1 MKLSRS
7 PRPRVE
13 SQRQKIVKIR
23 RDKSKTGA
31 RKSPSHVRACQFP
44 SNQIT
49 DLRED
54 TPQRALPDVNKASS
68 DLPLFNRKEI
78 TKPSDIQFQRMKD
91 QISEEDIV
99 VLCGDD
105 AEENCV
111 FASGAR
117 EMRDCFL
124 KLLQLVPLDDPAKN
138 VHGHSL
144 TAHPL
149 SPVPPAL
156 NAGGRKISKL
166 QLLQGA
172 IDYIL
177 DLESTLENR
186 MDSLSGCCDPIG
198 PLVFPLA
205 NEERGLASVLDSDL
219 PRQVYCLPPSR

>member
-1 MKLSRS
+1 MKL
-7 PRPRVE
+7 E

-23 RDKSKTGA
+23 RDKSKTGV
-31 RKSPSHVRACQFP
+31 RKKSPNYGRACQFP
-44 SNQIT
+44 SNQIA
-49 DLRED
+49 DLREG
-54 TPQRALPDVNKASS
+54 TPQRALSDLNEASS
-68 DLPLFNRKEI
+68 DLPLFHHKEI
-78 TKPSDIQFQRMKD
+78 TRPSDIQFQRTKD

-124 KLLQLVPLDDPAKN
+124 KLLQLVPLDDPAEH

-144 TAHPL
+144 TAPPL
-149 SPVPPAL
+149 CPVPPAL
-156 NAGGRKISKL
+156 NAGGRRISKL

-177 DLESTLENR
+177 DLESTLDNR

-198 PLVFPLA
+198 PLVFPLT
-205 NEERGLASVLDSDL
+205 NEERGLAPVLDSDL
-219 PRQVYCLPPSR
+219 PRQVCGHKF